1 MKKII
6 LFFVL
11 FLIAPLAFSQ
21 GCSSAG
27 FCTMGVL
34 KADQKFSNVKKIR
47 LNYVEVSHLIA
58 FSGLGETIQATTFD
72 ASISFG
78 KKNQFQIRLPYAWV
92 DGPLANTEGFGDVY
106 LAYSRNLIRKN
117 DYAISAMLGTKIPR
131 SSTAV
136 ATPDG
141 LPLPLFYSPSLG
153 TYDLILGASFINQKW
168 LLGIGFQQPLF
179 NVTTD
184 NQFAPRAWL
193 DTPLANQAQRYDA
206 SVNLTRGAD
215 VMLRIERNFRFGRY
229 NFFLGSMPVYRIT
242 ADKID
247 DQNGNQIT
255 LKDSRGLSVTGIVG
269 GGYNFNAR
277 FLVKCFY
284 GQTLLRKELN
294 PDGLMKTSVITLTT
308 EYKF

>member
-1 MKKII
+1 
-6 LFFVL
+6 
-11 FLIAPLAFSQ
+11 
-21 GCSSAG
+21 
-27 FCTMGVL
+27 
-34 KADQKFSNVKKIR
+34 
-47 LNYVEVSHLIA
+47 VEVSHLVA
-58 FSGLGETIQATTFD
+58 FSGLGETINATTFD
-72 ASISFG
+72 ASVSFG

-92 DGPLANTEGFGDVY
+92 NGPLANTQGFGDIY
-106 LAYSRNLIRKN
+106 LAYSRNLVSKN
-117 DYAISAMLGTKIPR
+117 NYSINAMLGTKIPR

-136 ATPDG
+136 ATAEG
-141 LPLPLFYSPSLG
+141 LPLPLFYAPSLG
-153 TYDLILGASFINQKW
+153 TYDIIVGASFINQKW
-168 LLGIGFQQPLF
+168 LLGIGFQKPLF

-184 NQFAPRAWL
+184 NQFTPTAWS

-215 VMLRIERNFRFGRY
+215 VMMRIERNFRFGRY
-229 NFFLGSMPVYRIT
+229 NLFLGSMPVYRIT

-247 DQNGNQIT
+247 NQNGEQIT
-255 LKDSRGLSVTGIVG
+255 LEGSKGLSMTGIVG

-294 PDGLMKTSVITLTT
+294 SDGLIKTSVITLTT